1 MLGTAGD
8 SHFQTLIPLPFL
20 SFWFFKFL
28 LLVGLTVGAFYIPDG
43 SFTAGEGLWVG
54 RGVPMGFVPSTSSHL
69 VLP

>member
-1 MLGTAGD
+1 MLGTAGG
-8 SHFQTLIPLPFL
+8 SHFQTQTPLPSC

-43 SFTAGEGLWVG
+43 SFTSGEGLWVG
-54 RGVPMGFVPSTSSHL
+54 RRVPMMFVPSSHL